1 MADSKLISVWSA
13 PGSAGRSTVALGI
26 AGQLAHIG
34 KRVFLLDADTYSP
47 SLDVLLSF
55 NDHPAGLAAA
65 CRLVSQNRFDS
76 EQLNRLS
83 VKMSCGS
90 GQLAVMTG
98 LSSALRWPE
107 VSVDKLQ
114 GLIKVAAQEFE
125 FVILDVAASIEPN
138 LQVFDSA
145 CERNAVTRWAVS
157 NSDQILAICS
167 ADPGGVAR
175 YLDAYVQLDEL
186 AKAGKVTTIVNRLR
200 SSVLGGSAKQQ
211 ITQTLSRMAHIDV
224 AAFIPDDQAGADQAL
239 RASLPITLGKRS
251 SPARLALELL
261 TKAELLGE
269 RNKLDARL
277 RKRPLAKLV

>member
-26 AGQLAHIG
+26 AGQLAHLG

-47 SLDVLLSF
+47 SLDVLLCL

-65 CRLVSQNRFDS
+65 CRLVSQNRFDL

-90 GQLAVMTG
+90 GQLTVMTG
-98 LSSALRWPE
+98 LSSSVRWPE
-107 VSVDKLQ
+107 VAVEKLQ
-114 GLIKVAAQEFE
+114 GLIEVAYKEFE
-125 FVILDVAASIEPN
+125 FVILDLAACLEPN
-138 LQVFDSA
+138 LQVYDSP
-145 CERNAVTRWAVS
+145 CDRNAVSRWAVS
-157 NSDQILAICS
+157 HSDQILAICS

-175 YLDAYVQLDEL
+175 YLDAYVQLEEL

-200 SSVLGGSAKQQ
+200 SSILGSSAKQQ
-211 ITQTLSRMAHIDV
+211 ITQTLSRMAHINV

-269 RNKLDARL
+269 RNKLDTRL